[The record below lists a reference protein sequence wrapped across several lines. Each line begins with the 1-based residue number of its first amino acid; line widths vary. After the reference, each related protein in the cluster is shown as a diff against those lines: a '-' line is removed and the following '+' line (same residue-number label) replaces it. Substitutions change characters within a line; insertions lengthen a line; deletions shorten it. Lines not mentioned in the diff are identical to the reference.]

1 MENTEKQPP
10 IISRKD
16 KGISFSVFKRNSNGK
31 DYYAISLQRSYKKKD
46 DTDWT
51 RETIH
56 LFADDLLVL
65 SNLAQCTYTDLVA
78 LQRKKA
84 KAEVKQ
90 AWEKSQ
96 GAELPDSAFD
106 DPIPFE

>member
-1 MENTEKQPP
+1 MENIEKQPP

-31 DYYAISLQRSYKKKD
+31 DYYSICLQRSYKKKD
-46 DTDWT
+46 ATEWT
-51 RETIH
+51 RETIN
-56 LFADDLLVL
+56 LFPDELLML

-78 LQRKKA
+78 LQRKQA
-84 KAEVKQ
+84 KQTVKQ
-90 AWEKSQ
+90 AWEQSQ